1 MPKQLDRTEID
12 RRLRRIEG
20 WSLKDGKLHREYRF
34 ATFVEAFAFLTRVAF
49 LAESLNHHPEFCSV
63 YNRVA
68 LDLMTHDIG
77 GVSELDF
84 QFAERL
90 ASF

>member
-1 MPKQLDRTEID
+1 MPEPLDRTEID
-12 RRLRRIEG
+12 RHLQRIEG
-20 WSLKDGKLHREYRF
+20 WSLKDGKLHREYKF

-49 LAESLNHHPEFCSV
+49 LAESLNHHPELCNI
-63 YNRVA
+63 YNRVV
-68 LDLMTHDIG
+68 LDLMTHDVG

-90 ASF
+90 AGL

>member
-1 MPKQLDRTEID
+1 MPEPLDRTEID
-12 RRLRRIEG
+12 RRLQRIEG
-20 WSLKDGKLHREYRF
+20 WSLKDGKLHRAYKF

-49 LAESLNHHPEFCSV
+49 LAESLNHHPELCNV
-63 YNRVA
+63 YNRVV
-68 LDLMTHDIG
+68 LDLMTHDVG

-90 ASF
+90 AGL